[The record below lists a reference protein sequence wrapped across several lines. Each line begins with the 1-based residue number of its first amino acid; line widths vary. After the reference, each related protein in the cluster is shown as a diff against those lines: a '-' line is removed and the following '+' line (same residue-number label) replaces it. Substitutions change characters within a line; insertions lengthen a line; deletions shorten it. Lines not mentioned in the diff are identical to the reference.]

1 MTTDVPTNTIDS
13 TPQWAK
19 LLELGRRENLTELG
33 AAFATDRERASRF
46 TFQVCDLRVDLSK
59 NLISEAVVEEL
70 VALGE
75 VAGLTERI
83 EEMFDGIAI
92 NTSEAR
98 PVLHTA
104 LRRPRTDTV
113 MVGGANVV
121 ADVHAV
127 LEQMAGFSVAVRSGA
142 WIGTTGEPITTVV
155 NIGIG
160 GSDLGPKMAAL
171 ALEPY
176 ASVSM
181 NSHFVSNV
189 DPADLGFALA
199 GANAETTL
207 FIVVS
212 KSFTT
217 TETMTN
223 AGHARQWLTA
233 RLGPGADIS
242 KHFVAVSTNESAVRE
257 FGIDPVNMFRFW
269 DWVGGRYS
277 LCSAVGLSLMV
288 AIGPEHFREMLGGFH
303 AMDRHFRTAPLAAN
317 GPALAGLIGIWNRNF
332 LGMGSHAILPY
343 AQQLSRFPA
352 YLQQLDMES
361 NGKSVR
367 RDGSPVGYET
377 GPVIWGEPGTNGQ
390 HAFYQLLHQGTTV
403 VPADLIGFLEPAED
417 LVNQHELLFANMV
430 AQSEALALGRAAED
444 VADGASAE
452 VAHRTFAGN
461 RPTTTIVAPKLTP
474 KVLGQLICFYEHRVF
489 TQGVVWG
496 VNSFDQWG
504 VELGKELATQI
515 SAELAAPSTGR
526 SNHDASTEA
535 LIELYRQSRPAGHT

>member
-33 AAFATDRERASRF
+33 AAFATDGERASRF

-257 FGIDPVNMFRFW
+257 FGIESGQHVPLL
-269 DWVGGRYS
+269 GLGRRP
-277 LCSAVGLSLMV
+277 LFAV
-288 AIGPEHFREMLGGFH
+288 
-303 AMDRHFRTAPLAAN
+303 
-317 GPALAGLIGIWNRNF
+317 
-332 LGMGSHAILPY
+332 
-343 AQQLSRFPA
+343 LSRGP
-352 YLQQLDMES
+352 QLD
-361 NGKSVR
+361 G
-367 RDGSPVGYET
+367 RDWSGALPGDARWIPRHGSSLS
-377 GPVIWGEPGTNGQ
+377 
-390 HAFYQLLHQGTTV
+390 H
-403 VPADLIGFLEPAED
+403 
-417 LVNQHELLFANMV
+417 
-430 AQSEALALGRAAED
+430 
-444 VADGASAE
+444 
-452 VAHRTFAGN
+452 
-461 RPTTTIVAPKLTP
+461 
-474 KVLGQLICFYEHRVF
+474 C
-489 TQGVVWG
+489 
-496 VNSFDQWG
+496 
-504 VELGKELATQI
+504 
-515 SAELAAPSTGR
+515 
-526 SNHDASTEA
+526 
-535 LIELYRQSRPAGHT
+535 PAGRQWPSACRLDRNLES